1 MAIYFMILH
10 ALEPKK
16 KQRPQGK
23 LVQLAFSRE
32 PEVTST
38 AAKQNQ

>member
-10 ALEPKK
+10 ALEPKKK

-23 LVQLAFSRE
+23 LVQLAFSR
-32 PEVTST
+32 
-38 AAKQNQ
+38 